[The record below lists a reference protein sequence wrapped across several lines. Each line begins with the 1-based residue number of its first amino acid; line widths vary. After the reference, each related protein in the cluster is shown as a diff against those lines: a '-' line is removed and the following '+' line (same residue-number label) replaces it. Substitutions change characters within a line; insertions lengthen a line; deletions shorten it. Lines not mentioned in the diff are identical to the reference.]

1 MTRLAAIVPL
11 AAIVLNASAAS
22 AQSPLGS
29 AQSFAVLGASIV
41 TNTGPSVV
49 TGDLGVSPATAVT
62 GIPPGVVIG
71 GLHAGDLVAARAQAD
86 AGIANAQLKALP
98 CLPLNNLTGQVL
110 GTGVLSLPPGVY
122 CFDTSAQITGTLFLT
137 GTGPWV
143 FQIGTTLI
151 TASNAAVVVVDAG
164 STCSGANVFWQVG
177 SSATL
182 GAGTRFVGTILA
194 LASVTVMTGASVS
207 GSVLALTAAVTLDTN
222 AVSVCTPPV
231 IPTNQSPVA
240 DAGPDQAVPLASLA
254 TLDGSASSDDGRL
267 QTLSYSWV
275 SDTGFSAA
283 GKVATV
289 LLPLGTH
296 VFTLTVYDGEF
307 SATDSV
313 TITVLD
319 ATPPAIAIASPV
331 ANAAYALDQIVFAS
345 YTCTDASGIASC
357 TGTAASG
364 AQIDTSSPGPQPFCV
379 TAVDGAGNTSTQCVS
394 YSVLEPP
401 TITVTSPIEPI
412 YELGSLLLAQYSC
425 AGAATCTG
433 DVASGSALDTST
445 PGLKSFT
452 ITATDAAGN
461 TTTQVVT
468 YTVSLGS
475 CVAPYAG
482 LTAWLPGDG
491 SAVESVTGA
500 TAIWTGTE
508 AYGPGKV
515 AQAFSVGSGRYV
527 SLPFEQVGAFTLQA
541 WVRAPDRLL
550 PEFTGVLSTGG
561 PAQKATSLQIE
572 LDGTGNY
579 RLNVGDGD
587 LSLLIGPALDF
598 FQHVAVTFDG
608 STLTAYL
615 NGQLVQS
622 EVWAGSPGL
631 GFHVLNVGID
641 RDGLHPFTG
650 LVDEVQVFNRALSD
664 EEVAQT
670 FLTGASGL
678 CTNRPQ
684 VAPGQSPLGSA
695 QSFAVLGGSIVTN
708 TGPSLVTGDLGVSP
722 GTSVTGIPPGI
733 VTGGIHAAD
742 LVAAQAKA
750 DARIA
755 YDQLKTLAC
764 LPPNNLTGQVLGSTV
779 LSLSPGVYCFDTSAQ
794 VTGTLALTG
803 TGPWLFQ
810 IGSTLTTA
818 ANAAVVVAD
827 AGSTCSGANVFWQVG
842 SSATLGTGTQ
852 FAGTILALASITV
865 MNGASVSG
873 SVLALTGAVTLDRNN
888 VSVCQA
894 PPANHP
900 PVAVAVAAPN
910 PAEATGPDGA
920 IVSLDG
926 TGSSDP
932 DHDTLTCT
940 WHEGATPLGT
950 GCLLS
955 TRLTIGSHAITL
967 TVDDGQGMTA
977 ASDVVVVVRDTTG
990 PALTVP
996 PVVLAE
1002 ATSPLG
1008 ASVLYTASAT
1018 DVVSGAVPITCAP
1031 ASGSGFAIGS
1041 TVVTCSATD
1050 ATGNIASA
1058 TFNVIVSDTIAPEV
1072 QITSSADALLSGS
1085 TFAVVVLANDI
1096 VGVAA
1101 VTVNGIEAARTVGTA
1116 QAGTWVATVP
1126 VALPVAPGG
1135 VLRFD
1140 VRASDAAGNAGT
1152 ATLLVDND
1160 GIPAA
1165 MDRNRVA
1172 GIDESGSYSN
1182 DFVTRP
1188 DSRHGDAKRVD
1199 GETLECADRGRGAG
1213 HDLGIGRHRENFSVH
1228 RDGQGSQAG
1237 CHRRNGGHHMRFNG
1251 DHHGQGDQRGTA
1263 D

>member
-1 MTRLAAIVPL
+1 MNRPKSESELAKTSTGFRGLDEITRGLPTQMFSSLRRMTRLAAIVPL

-22 AQSPLGS
+22 AQPPLGS

-41 TNTGPSVV
+41 TNTGGTVV
-49 TGDLGVSPATAVT
+49 TGDLGVSPATAIT
-62 GIPPGVVIG
+62 GFPPGIVVGTI
-71 GLHAGDLVAARAQAD
+71 HAGETIAAQAQAD
-86 AGIANAQLKALP
+86 AGIAYLQLKAMP
-98 CLPLNNLTGQVL
+98 CAPLNNLTGQVL
-110 GTGVLSLPPGVY
+110 GVQVLSLPPGVY
-122 CFDTSAQITGTLFLT
+122 CFDTSAQLTGTLFLT
-137 GTGPWV
+137 GAGPWI
-143 FQIGTTLI
+143 FQIGSTLT

-164 STCSGANVFWQVG
+164 ATCSGANVFWQVG

-182 GAGTRFVGTILA
+182 GTGTHFAGTILA
-194 LASVTVMTGASVS
+194 LASVTVMNGVSVS
-207 GSVLALTAAVTLDTN
+207 GSVLALTAAVTLDANTI
-222 AVSVCTPPV
+222 SVCPV

-240 DAGPDQAVPLASLA
+240 NAGPDQVVPFASLA
-254 TLDGSASSDDGRL
+254 TLDGSASSDDGQL
-267 QTLSYSWV
+267 QALSYSWV

-313 TITVLD
+313 TITVMD
-319 ATPPAIAIASPV
+319 VTAPAIAIASPV

-412 YELGSLLLAQYSC
+412 YELGSLLVAGYSC

-468 YTVSLGS
+468 YSVSLGS

-491 SAVESVTGA
+491 SSVESVTGA
-500 TAIWTGTE
+500 AATWTGTE
-508 AYGPGKV
+508 AFGPGKV
-515 AQAFSVGSGRYV
+515 AQAFSVGSGRYL

-550 PEFTGVLSTGG
+550 PEFTGVLSTGASG
-561 PAQKATSLQIE
+561 QNATSFQIE
-572 LDGTGNY
+572 LDGSGNY
-579 RLNVGDGD
+579 RLNVGDSA
-587 LSLLIGPALDF
+587 LSWLLGPALDF

-622 EVWAGSPGL
+622 DVWTGSPGL

-641 RDGLHPFTG
+641 REGLHPFTG

-664 EEVAQT
+664 AEVAQT

-678 CTNRPQ
+678 CTNRPE

-865 MNGASVSG
+865 MNSASVSG

-940 WHEGATPLGT
+940 WHEGATLLGT

-967 TVDDGQGMTA
+967 TVDDGQGETA
-977 ASDVVVVVRDTTG
+977 ARDVVVDVRDTTG

-1008 ASVLYTASAT
+1008 ASVLHGERHRRRQRRGAH
-1018 DVVSGAVPITCAP
+1018 DVCAGVGQWLRDWVDGCELLGDRYARQHRDRNVHRDRARHDRAVGADHLARGGYGAVRVERGRP
-1031 ASGSGFAIGS
+1031 AARDGHRRRDGGHGEWRGGDVGERHA
-1041 TVVTCSATD
+1041 
-1050 ATGNIASA
+1050 ASR
-1058 TFNVIVSDTIAPEV
+1058 
-1072 QITSSADALLSGS
+1072 Q
-1085 TFAVVVLANDI
+1085 LARD
-1096 VGVAA
+1096 GAGRGGRRVAA
-1101 VTVNGIEAARTVGTA
+1101 R
-1116 QAGTWVATVP
+1116 
-1126 VALPVAPGG
+1126 
-1135 VLRFD
+1135 
-1140 VRASDAAGNAGT
+1140 RACRRRRQQRERGDAAGGQRRDS
-1152 ATLLVDND
+1152 V
-1160 GIPAA
+1160 G
-1165 MDRNRVA
+1165 
-1172 GIDESGSYSN
+1172 
-1182 DFVTRP
+1182 TRP
-1188 DSRHGDAKRVD
+1188 QPHGRRRSVRH
-1199 GETLECADRGRGAG
+1199 L
-1213 HDLGIGRHRENFSVH
+1213 L
-1228 RDGQGSQAG
+1228 
-1237 CHRRNGGHHMRFNG
+1237 
-1251 DHHGQGDQRGTA
+1251 QRLLQ
-1263 D
+1263 